1 MTRLAIFD
9 LDGTIT
15 RQDTFLP
22 YLHGWL
28 RRHLERQRRLPM
40 AAAIIRFMVG
50 GRDRGRLKSDLIR
63 ACMAGAAEA
72 EVSAWSDEFVAALGA
87 AEFCPG
93 ALAAIERHRA
103 AGDRLVL
110 LSASV
115 DLYVPRIGA
124 RLGFDES
131 ICTGVAWLDGRLDG
145 ALSTPNRRA
154 SEKQRCVEALRQ
166 RFPGATIAAYANS
179 RSDLPHLEAVEHPV
193 LVNGG
198 WRARRAAA
206 RRRIPIA
213 DWRNKPAVGPVQ
225 SS

>member
-1 MTRLAIFD
+1 MNRLAIFD

-15 RQDTFLP
+15 RHDTFLP
-22 YLHGWL
+22 YLRGWL
-28 RRHLERQRRLPM
+28 RRHPERLRRLPI
-40 AAAIIRFMVG
+40 AAAIIRFIVG

-63 ACMAGAAEA
+63 AWMAGAPEA
-72 EVSAWSDEFVAALGA
+72 EVNTWSDEFVASLGA

-93 ALAAIERHRA
+93 ALAAIERHRS

-131 ICTGVAWLDGRLDG
+131 ICTGVTWSDGRLDG
-145 ALSTPNRRA
+145 GLSTPNRRA
-154 SEKQRCVEALRQ
+154 SEKRRCVEALRL
-166 RFPGATIAAYANS
+166 RFPGAAIAAYGNS
-179 RSDLPHLEAVEHPV
+179 RSDLAHLAAVEHPV

-198 WRARRAAA
+198 RRARQAAA

-213 DWRNKPAVGPVQ
+213 DWRNKAATGPVP